1 MSDRMRSQP
10 HGANMASGTAAAT
23 LLAATLGTM
32 LLAGCDSTEQV
43 AGVDRGGSPVAVVT
57 KGEITGFGS
66 VIVNGVRYE
75 TGDAEIVIDGEPGAE
90 AGLSV
95 GAVVTLRGERIPGA
109 DTGSASRI
117 EFDDSVEG
125 PVDAVD
131 ADAGTAVVLGRTV
144 HVSIDTLFEG
154 NGAVAGLAGLAAG
167 DAVEVSG
174 FDRAD
179 GSVEAT
185 LIRLKAAPDRLELTG
200 VAAQVDTAAQ
210 RLRVGGALVDYGTAM
225 LDGFP
230 DGAPANGDR
239 VEARGSERA
248 ADGTLIAETLG
259 FRDQGVD
266 AAAEGEEAKVE
277 GLITRFSSAADFDV
291 DGQPVT
297 TDDGTVFA
305 GGNASM
311 LGTDVRVE
319 VEGTVADTGAILAER
334 VRFEAPSQARLEGA
348 ADEIDLDAGTLAAAG
363 VTILTDAKTR
373 FRDAGSQR
381 QRPFAL
387 ADIDI
392 GDRVEAAGTESGDA
406 LMARSVTRTDADA
419 GVVLRARARDVGE
432 PGFVMLGVTV
442 MTDGTTVFEE
452 GGQPIDAAA
461 FFAAAEGREVEVE
474 GTLNGNIRA
483 ARVRLLED

>member
-1 MSDRMRSQP
+1 MSDRMRSQS
-10 HGANMASGTAAAT
+10 HTYRMAAKRAITTLTAAA
-23 LLAATLGTM
+23 LCAM

-43 AGVDRGGSPVAVVT
+43 AGVDRGGNPVAVVT

-75 TGDAEIVIDGEPGAE
+75 SGSAEIVIDGEPGTE

-95 GAVVTLRGERIPGA
+95 GAVVTLRGERAPGA
-109 DTGSASRI
+109 DTGTASRI

-131 ADAGTAVVLGRTV
+131 AGAGTAVVLGRIV

-154 NGAVAGLAGLAAG
+154 NDAIAGLDGLTAG

-185 LIRLKAAPDRLELTG
+185 LVRLKSAPDRLELTG
-200 VAAQVDTAAQ
+200 VAAQVDTVSQ
-210 RLRVGGALVDYGTAM
+210 RLRIGGALVDYGSAM
-225 LDGFP
+225 LDGFA

-239 VEARGSERA
+239 VEARGSQRA
-248 ADGTLIAETLG
+248 ADGTLVAETLS
-259 FRDQGVD
+259 FREQGVD

-277 GLITRFSSAADFDV
+277 GLITRFASAADFDV
-291 DGQPVT
+291 DGQPVA
-297 TDDGTVFA
+297 TDDATVFE

-311 LGTDVRVE
+311 LGPDVRVE
-319 VEGTVADTGAILAER
+319 VEGTVTDTGAILAER
-334 VRFEAPSQARLEGA
+334 VEFESPSQARLDGTV
-348 ADEIDLDAGTLAAAG
+348 DDVDPDAGTLTAAG
-363 VTILTDAKTR
+363 VAILTDGKTR
-373 FRDAGSQR
+373 FRDASSQR
-381 QRPFAL
+381 QRPFSL
-387 ADIDI
+387 ADIAS

-432 PGFVMLGVTV
+432 SRFVMLGVTV
-442 MTDGTTVFEE
+442 VTDGTTAFEE
-452 GGQPIDAAA
+452 DGQPIDAAA
-461 FFAAAEGREVEVE
+461 FYATAEGRDVEVE
-474 GTLNGNIRA
+474 GTLNGDIVA
-483 ARVRLLED
+483 ARVRLLDD

>member
-1 MSDRMRSQP
+1 MSDRMRSQSQS
-10 HGANMASGTAAAT
+10 ANMTSKAAAAT
-23 LLAATLGTM
+23 LTAATLSAV
-32 LLAGCDSTEQV
+32 LLAGCDSTERV
-43 AGVDRGGSPVAVVT
+43 AGVDRGGNPVAVVT
-57 KGEITGFGS
+57 KGQITGFGS

-75 TGDAEIVIDGEPGAE
+75 TGGAEIVIDGEPGTE

-95 GAVVTLRGERIPGA
+95 GAVVTLRGERVPGA
-109 DTGSASRI
+109 DTGNASRI

-131 ADAGTAVVLGRTV
+131 AGAGTAVVLGRTV

-154 NGAVAGLAGLAAG
+154 NGTDAGLDALTAG

-185 LIRLKAAPDRLELTG
+185 LVRLKASPDRLELTG

-210 RLRVGGALVDYGTAM
+210 RLRIGGALVDYASAM

-239 VEARGSERA
+239 VEARGNARA
-248 ADGTLIAETLG
+248 ADGTLIAETLS
-259 FRDQGVD
+259 FRDKGVD

-277 GLITRFSSAADFDV
+277 GLVTRFASAADFDV
-291 DGQPVT
+291 DGQPVI
-297 TDDGTVFA
+297 TDDDTVFA

-311 LGTDVRVE
+311 LGPDVHVE
-319 VEGTVADTGAILAER
+319 VEGTVTESGAIRAER
-334 VRFEAPSQARLEGA
+334 VELEAPSQARLDGA
-348 ADEIDLDAGTLAAAG
+348 VDAVDPDAGTLTAAG

-373 FRDAGSQR
+373 FRDASGQR
-381 QRPFAL
+381 QRPFSL
-387 ADIDI
+387 ADIGS
-392 GDRVEAAGTESGDA
+392 GDRVEVAGTESGDA

-432 PGFVMLGVTV
+432 PRFVLLGVTV
-442 MTDGTTVFEE
+442 ITDGTTVFEE
-452 GGQPIDAAA
+452 NGQAIDADA
-461 FFAAAEGREVEVE
+461 FYATAEGRGVEVE
-474 GTLNGNIRA
+474 GTLNGDILA

>member
-10 HGANMASGTAAAT
+10 HTSRMASKTATTTLAAAT
-23 LLAATLGTM
+23 LCAV

-43 AGVDRGGSPVAVVT
+43 AGVDRGGNPVAVVT

-66 VIVNGVRYE
+66 VIVNGVRYD
-75 TGDAEIVIDGEPGAE
+75 TGSAEIVIDGEPGTE

-95 GAVVTLRGERIPGA
+95 GAVVTLRGERVPGA
-109 DTGSASRI
+109 DTGNAIRI

-131 ADAGTAVVLGRTV
+131 AGAGTAVVLGRTV

-154 NGAVAGLAGLAAG
+154 NGAGGGLDGLAAG

-185 LIRLKAAPDRLELTG
+185 LIRLKAEPDRLELSG

-210 RLRVGGALVDYGTAM
+210 RLRIGGALVDYGSAM

-248 ADGTLIAETLG
+248 ADGTLIAETLSY
-259 FRDQGVD
+259 RQQGVD
-266 AAAEGEEAKVE
+266 AAAEGEEAKIE
-277 GLITRFSSAADFDV
+277 GLITRFASAADFDV
-291 DGQPVT
+291 DGQPVA
-297 TDDGTVFA
+297 TDDATVFE

-311 LGTDVRVE
+311 LGPDVRVE
-319 VEGTVADTGAILAER
+319 VEGTVTGTGAILAER
-334 VRFEAPSQARLEGA
+334 VRLESPSQARLDGTV
-348 ADEIDLDAGTLAAAG
+348 DDVDVDAGTLTAAG
-363 VTILTDAKTR
+363 VTVLTDAKTG
-373 FRDAGSQR
+373 FRDASSQR
-381 QRPFAL
+381 QRPFSL
-387 ADIDI
+387 GDIGT

-406 LMARSVTRTDADA
+406 LLARSVTRTDADA
-419 GVVLRARARDVGE
+419 GVVLRARARDVAQ
-432 PGFVMLGVTV
+432 PRFVLLGVTV
-442 MTDGTTVFEE
+442 VTDATTEFEAD
-452 GGQPIDAAA
+452 GQPSDAAA
-461 FFAAAEGREVEVE
+461 FYAAAEGRDVEVE
-474 GTLNGNIRA
+474 GTLNGDIVA
-483 ARVRLLED
+483 ARVRLLTD

>member
-10 HGANMASGTAAAT
+10 HTSNMASETVAAA
-23 LLAATLGTM
+23 LAAVTVGAV

-43 AGVDRGGSPVAVVT
+43 AGVDRGGNPVAVVT
-57 KGEITGFGS
+57 KGEIAGFGS

-75 TGDAEIVIDGEPGAE
+75 TGGAEIVIDGEPGTE

-95 GAVVTLRGERIPGA
+95 GAVVTLRGERVPGA

-131 ADAGTAVVLGRTV
+131 AGAGTAVVLGRIV

-154 NGAVAGLAGLAAG
+154 NDAVAGLDDLAAG

-185 LIRLKAAPDRLELTG
+185 LVRLKAAPDRLELTG

-210 RLRVGGALVDYGTAM
+210 RLRIGGALVDYGSAM

-239 VEARGSERA
+239 VEARGTERA
-248 ADGTLIAETLG
+248 ADGTLIAETLS
-259 FRDQGVD
+259 FRERGVD

-277 GLITRFSSAADFDV
+277 GLITRFASAADFDV
-291 DGQPVT
+291 DGQPVAA
-297 TDDGTVFA
+297 DDATVFE

-311 LGTDVRVE
+311 LGPDVRVE
-319 VEGTVADTGAILAER
+319 VEGTVTDTGAILAER
-334 VRFEAPSQARLEGA
+334 VEFEGPSQARLDGTV
-348 ADEIDLDAGTLAAAG
+348 DDVDSDAGTLTAAG
-363 VTILTDAKTR
+363 VTLLTDAKTR
-373 FRDAGSQR
+373 LRDAGSQR

-387 ADIDI
+387 ADIGI
-392 GDRVEAAGTESGDA
+392 GDRIEAAGTESGDA
-406 LMARSVTRTDADA
+406 LLARSVTRTDADT
-419 GVVLRARARDVGE
+419 GIVLRASARDVGE
-432 PGFVMLGVTV
+432 PRFVMLGVTV
-442 MTDGTTVFEE
+442 VTDSATVFEE
-452 GGQPIDAAA
+452 DDQPIDAAA
-461 FFAAAEGREVEVE
+461 FYATAEGRDVEVE
-474 GTLNGNIRA
+474 GTLNGDILA